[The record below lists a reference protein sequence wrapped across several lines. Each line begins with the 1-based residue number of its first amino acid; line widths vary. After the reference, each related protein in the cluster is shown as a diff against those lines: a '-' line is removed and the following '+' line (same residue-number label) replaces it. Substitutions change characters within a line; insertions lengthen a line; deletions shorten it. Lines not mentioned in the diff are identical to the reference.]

1 MKLWNPSSKQS
12 AGSLWKGAVGI
23 YYFTGL
29 YYFRRHRL
37 NWWWETQDW
46 KRGNL
51 MVSRAQMEKSKN
63 LALFSFM
70 PSWTLKLFILLS
82 VILFKVSLFPPLGY
96 WRTAFP
102 CAAKWGRSKLF
113 WFLPT
118 IPGQFFPFNKP
129 SGCTVAEAS
138 DRATFKFPF
147 PIGLLGYLYRVCSRS
162 SRCKTC

>member
-29 YYFRRHRL
+29 YYFRRHRI

-46 KRGNL
+46 KWGNL

-70 PSWTLKLFILLS
+70 SSWTLKLFILLS
-82 VILFKVSLFPPLGY
+82 VILLKWVFSHPVVTEELHCLVLQNGEDRNSSGFCPPFLVSSSLSTSQVAALWQKPLTEQLSSFLF
-96 WRTAFP
+96 
-102 CAAKWGRSKLF
+102 
-113 WFLPT
+113 
-118 IPGQFFPFNKP
+118 Q
-129 SGCTVAEAS
+129 
-138 DRATFKFPF
+138 
-147 PIGLLGYLYRVCSRS
+147 
-162 SRCKTC
+162 